1 MDDGFNAFLG
11 VEFAENIGSEPLG
24 FVSDYGLP
32 YATKANQT
40 ISSYASTL
48 YWDGDI
54 DSHSWAAHGWSG
66 KNAGKDSFDQS
77 EKLEPYPT
85 TAKHGPRVTW
95 SRLGNMAIRA
105 SHYVGKMGD
114 DGSFLGFV
122 PMNTRTALPE
132 SAYAGQMMATVVQ
145 YFWHEN
151 PYSGLGKHPYKYYKN
166 KSLPSTALWFLD
178 KEVAENGRGE
188 YPPVERYNIADDVK
202 GYPKIGKFKNRIGP
216 WNDRIAR
223 SDKSLVRFIDETS
236 ALGKTKKGPDKF
248 EYAFRPQWI
257 VPSSSG
263 LSPLPPQNSTNDVGK
278 AVWIYRFPKQLD
290 ETLDADQIEY
300 WKAMHGI
307 DYSMANT
314 KEAYGFP
321 SYKDKKKKWSFGKSV
336 ETMENYSILGR
347 LEDDDD

>member
-1 MDDGFNAFLG
+1 MIPMDDGFNAFLG

-66 KNAGKDSFDQS
+66 KSAGDSFDKS
-77 EKLEPYPT
+77 KKLEPYPT
-85 TAKHGPRVTW
+85 TAKYGPRVTW
-95 SRLGNMAIRA
+95 NRLGNMAIRA

-151 PYSGLGKHPYKYYKN
+151 PQSGYGTHPYKYYKN
-166 KSLPSTALWFLD
+166 KPLPDTALWFLD
-178 KEVAENGRGE
+178 KEVAEDGRGQ
-188 YPPVERYNIADDVK
+188 YAPSGKYLYNEADDVK
-202 GYPKIGKFKNRIGP
+202 GYPKIGKFINKIGP
-216 WNDRIAR
+216 YNNRRAR
-223 SDKSLVRFIDETS
+223 ADKSLVRYIDERNFIGG
-236 ALGKTKKGPDKF
+236 LRKGPDK
-248 EYAFRPQWI
+248 
-257 VPSSSG
+257 
-263 LSPLPPQNSTNDVGK
+263 
-278 AVWIYRFPKQLD
+278 
-290 ETLDADQIEY
+290 
-300 WKAMHGI
+300 
-307 DYSMANT
+307 
-314 KEAYGFP
+314 
-321 SYKDKKKKWSFGKSV
+321 
-336 ETMENYSILGR
+336 
-347 LEDDDD
+347 